1 MGTSL
6 KYYAIEKLSKP
17 GHSLQDYL
25 FSVQT
30 LEQSISLL
38 CPNPESLK
46 SIYEENTHTKLN

>member
-46 SIYEENTHTKLN
+46 SIYKENTHTKLN